1 MTRELLPSQIG
12 CIDLEWLF
20 QKVKEVNEKRSS
32 ATELLQVLVTGGV
45 IFPFTPLLEDAYMKG
60 FKDAMC
66 TDCKDFETYIQSP
79 IKINTNES

>member
-60 FKDAMC
+60 NYWLK
-66 TDCKDFETYIQSP
+66 
-79 IKINTNES
+79 N